1 MSKFHNS
8 EDGPRPCHA
17 NVKACPVGGDH
28 YDSLETAQKAYED
41 EMSKSVGIFN
51 KLMTKKDPNTAH
63 IREAEKRIKA
73 SEKDLKARD
82 ARQGKDTVIH
92 QLYREGIT
100 DDDLKKVMEL
110 ELNNREAGIGYLS
123 TSEGSDMIVGVTYT
137 GDYRAEE
144 EWGLAHISKSLAEG
158 TFKKD
163 DVRFFEK
170 DGKGYLLIKGERSYN
185 FEEDAK
191 NSLKTADNRFSNYV
205 DYDERSKQFSLER
218 KSVAQLRSE
227 FKGKIKP
234 LPTKKSDLINA
245 VLDLERPKDFVKHPQ
260 GEFHL
265 GNALAIVSD
274 NPAMIATMRHAKDA
288 HDNGSLRVG
297 SSSNPFSNGVVFYDE
312 RDISRDD
319 KINLIKS
326 EEATKAA
333 VDYISETEKKLKE
346 NGRVYANSPRVGP
359 ELKDVR
365 DSKYWLNYSPK
376 NHKQIFGWFNKDDL
390 DKIANGDFSPWEE
403 QENNKNKR

>member
-28 YDSLETAQKAYED
+28 YESLETAQKAYED

-110 ELNNREAGIGYLS
+110 KLNNREAGIGYLS

-191 NSLKTADNRFSNYV
+191 NSLKTADDRFSNYV
-205 DYDERSKQFSLER
+205 DYDERNKRFSLER
-218 KSVAQLRSE
+218 KSIAQLRSE

-245 VLDLERPKDFVKHPQ
+245 VLDLERPKDFIKHPQ

-297 SSSNPFSNGVVFYDE
+297 NSSNPFSNGVVFYDE

-376 NHKQIFGWFNKDDL
+376 NHKQIFGWFNKEDL

-403 QENNKNKR
+403 QENNRNKR

>member
-63 IREAEKRIKA
+63 IRAAEKRIKA

-110 ELNNREAGIGYLS
+110 KLNNREAGIGYLS

-191 NSLKTADNRFSNYV
+191 NSLKTADDRFSNYV
-205 DYDERSKQFSLER
+205 DYEERSKQFSLER
-218 KSVAQLRSE
+218 KSIAQLRSE

-245 VLDLERPKDFVKHPQ
+245 VLDLERPKDFIKHPQ

-297 SSSNPFSNGVVFYDE
+297 NSSNPFSNGVVFYDE
-312 RDISRDD
+312 RDISRED

-333 VDYISETEKKLKE
+333 VDYFSETEKKLKE
-346 NGRVYANSPRVGP
+346 NGRVYAAFPNVGP

-376 NHKQIFGWFNKDDL
+376 NHKQIFGWFNKEGL

-403 QENNKNKR
+403 QENNRNKR